1 MIEFI
6 ELNKSEKSSF
16 SPLLFDIF
24 YNNTIE
30 LAPSEKSYEL
40 QRDEWLSEVSPA
52 LDKEPRKVM
61 LCYCEDELAGFL
73 MYYTRGELLMIEEL
87 QLKKK
92 FQRTRAFYMLCKHF
106 ISVLPREITTV
117 EAYAL
122 KNNFNSQGIM
132 QYLGMEF
139 VPHES
144 EFPLVHLRG
153 SAEKIKARFC
163 RPVFTN
169 L

>member
-16 SPLLFDIF
+16 LPLLFDIF

-52 LDKEPRKVM
+52 LDKEPRKVI
-61 LCYCEDELAGFL
+61 LCYSDGELAGFL
-73 MYYTRGELLMIEEL
+73 MYYTRGELLMVEEL

-92 FQRTRAFYMLCKHF
+92 FQRTRMFYFLCKHLMSILSSD
-106 ISVLPREITTV
+106 ISIVD
-117 EAYAL
+117 AYAL
-122 KNNFNSQGIM
+122 KNNLNSQGIM
-132 QYLGMEF
+132 QYLGMDF
-139 VPHES
+139 VPHEIG
-144 EFPLVHLRG
+144 FPLVHLRG
-153 SAEKIKARFC
+153 SAQKIKERFL
-163 RPVFTN
+163 R
-169 L
+169 

>member
-1 MIEFI
+1 MPTFTHI
-6 ELNKSEKSSF
+6 NKSEKDAF
-16 SPLLFDIF
+16 LPLLFDIF
-24 YNNTIE
+24 YNNTTE
-30 LAPSEKSYEL
+30 LAPSEKSYDS

-61 LCYCEDELAGFL
+61 LCYCEGEIAGFL
-73 MYYTRGELLMIEEL
+73 MYYTRGELLMVEEL

-92 FQRTRAFYMLCKHF
+92 FQRTRVFYTLCKHF
-106 ISVLPREITTV
+106 ISILPCEITTV

-122 KNNFNSQGIM
+122 KNNLNSQEIM
-132 QYLGMEF
+132 KYLGMEF
-139 VPHES
+139 VPREN

-153 SAEKIKARFC
+153 SAQKIKERFC
-163 RPVFTN
+163 RRAFTN

>member
-16 SPLLFDIF
+16 LPLLFDIF

-52 LDKEPRKVM
+52 LDKEPRKVI
-61 LCYCEDELAGFL
+61 LCYSDGELAGFL
-73 MYYTRGELLMIEEL
+73 MYYTRGELLMVEEL

-92 FQRTRAFYMLCKHF
+92 FQRTRAFYMLCKYF
-106 ISVLPREITTV
+106 ISVLPREIATV

-139 VPHES
+139 VSHES

-163 RPVFTN
+163 R
-169 L
+169 

>member
-16 SPLLFDIF
+16 LPLLFDIF
-24 YNNTIE
+24 YNNTAE

-52 LDKEPRKVM
+52 LDKEPRKVI
-61 LCYCEDELAGFL
+61 LCYSDGELAGFL
-73 MYYTRGELLMIEEL
+73 MYYTRGELLMVEEL

-92 FQRTRAFYMLCKHF
+92 FQRTRAFYMLCKYF
-106 ISVLPREITTV
+106 ISVLPREIATV

-139 VPHES
+139 VSHES

-163 RPVFTN
+163 R
-169 L
+169 

>member
-1 MIEFI
+1 MPTFTY
-6 ELNKSEKSSF
+6 LTKSEKDAF
-16 SPLLFDIF
+16 LPLLFDIF
-24 YNNTIE
+24 YNNTTE
-30 LAPSEKSYEL
+30 LAPSEKSYDS

-52 LDKEPRKVM
+52 LDKEPRKVI
-61 LCYCEDELAGFL
+61 LCYYDGELAGFL
-73 MYYTRGELLMIEEL
+73 MYYTRGELLMVEEL

-92 FQRTRAFYMLCKHF
+92 FQRTRAFYMLCKYF
-106 ISVLPREITTV
+106 ISVLPREIATV

-139 VPHES
+139 VSHES

-163 RPVFTN
+163 RPAFTN

>member
-16 SPLLFDIF
+16 LPLLFDIF
-24 YNNTIE
+24 YNNTAE
-30 LAPSEKSYEL
+30 LAPSEKSYDS

-52 LDKEPRKVM
+52 LDKEPRKVI
-61 LCYCEDELAGFL
+61 LCYYDGELAGFL
-73 MYYTRGELLMIEEL
+73 MYYTRGELLMVEEL

-92 FQRTRAFYMLCKHF
+92 FQRTRAFYMLCKYF
-106 ISVLPREITTV
+106 ISVLPREIATV

-139 VPHES
+139 VSHES

-163 RPVFTN
+163 R
-169 L
+169 

>member
-1 MIEFI
+1 MIEFKY
-6 ELNKSEKSSF
+6 LNKTEKKTILPF
-16 SPLLFDIF
+16 LFDIF

-52 LDKEPRKVM
+52 LDKEPRQVI
-61 LCYCEDELAGFL
+61 LCYSDGELAGFL
-73 MYYTRGELLMIEEL
+73 MYYTRGELLMVEEL

-106 ISVLPREITTV
+106 ISVLPREISTV

-139 VPHES
+139 VPHEN

-153 SAEKIKARFC
+153 SAQKIKERFL
-163 RPVFTN
+163 R
-169 L
+169 